1 MLAEARGIQSPWIWA
16 VLSCLAWVCTQV
28 IGMEL
33 RSSTGAQSHEKHV
46 LDSPAKLT
54 CQSSNPDPVLLQP
67 NGARTGRVLQDRST
81 ILSLQ
86 FVNLKKIKFPR
97 VMFHKAVN

>member
-1 MLAEARGIQSPWIWA
+1 MLTEARGIQSPWIWGSSELPGMG
-16 VLSCLAWVCTQV
+16 VQKV

-33 RSSTGAQSHEKHV
+33 GSSTGAAQFHEKHV

-81 ILSLQ
+81 ISSLQ
-86 FVNLKKIKFPR
+86 SVNLNKIKFPR
-97 VMFHKAVN
+97 VTA